1 MGRFKNKKVVVKS
14 IDYNEKGDLLI
25 NGRTALKF
33 RIMKKDTNEEFG
45 APAGTLPSPSRKM
58 VKKMKRKGNTSVPYG
73 SGYKKVNENDKAELY
88 KLYSMGMKAFSGS
101 AKHKEILKKIKVL
114 RKKLGMN
121 EQKEIK
127 KTIGVF
133 GGRFQPFHSGHL
145 ATYNWLKT
153 QVDEVYITTS
163 NIKQPPRH
171 PMDFKEKVRHMV
183 KMGIPK
189 NRIVMEKSP
198 YVAKNLLSKFN
209 KDTTAVVYAF
219 GKKDAGRLKAGKGKY
234 FQDYKK
240 SQGNINGYEE
250 NGYFITAPQFGSVSG
265 TQMRKLLGD
274 PKLDDSDR
282 VKSFKKVFGYYDK
295 GVYTMMTNKFKKLF
309 ESYTLSDDLIKE
321 FLTESTT
328 VIITNR

>member
-1 MGRFKNKKVVVKS
+1 
-14 IDYNEKGDLLI
+14 
-25 NGRTALKF
+25 
-33 RIMKKDTNEEFG
+33 MKKKGKSTFHVRDEKTKKRFD
-45 APAGTLPSPSRKM
+45 
-58 VKKMKRKGNTSVPYG
+58 VKLM
-73 SGYKKVNENDKAELY
+73 
-88 KLYSMGMKAFSGS
+88 
-101 AKHKEILKKIKVL
+101 
-114 RKKLGMN
+114 

-153 QVDEVYITTS
+153 QADEVYITTS

-240 SQGNINGYEE
+240 SKGSIKGYEE

-295 GVYTMMTNKFKKLF
+295 GIYTMMTNKFKKLF
-309 ESYTLSDDLIKE
+309 ESYDLSDELIQE
-321 FLTESTT
+321 FLLESTNT
-328 VIITNR
+328 TGGNLDDGPSTFYTDYPTYKKTSKEWLDSIYSDAGWKVVNYILDDNAKNTIEKN